1 MKIDIEKHM
10 RDQQIKEIIKNYY
23 KDTDVVVTFED
34 VNYMDTTTGYYD
46 IPAKH
51 INITKG
57 TYGVL
62 ISVKDW
68 VSWRID
74 GKLAQNVFP
83 YMSVDQRE
91 FLITGMTPTDWNA
104 LSNGEASLV
113 LV

>member
-1 MKIDIEKHM
+1 MKIDNIEQYL

-34 VNYMDTTTGYYD
+34 DKYMY
-46 IPAKH
+46 
-51 INITKG
+51 ITKG

-62 ISVKDW
+62 ISIKNW

-74 GKLAQNVFP
+74 GKLAQDVFS

-91 FLITGMTPTDWNA
+91 FLITGMTPTDWDA
-104 LSNGEASLV
+104 LSKGEV
-113 LV
+113 IRTCGR